1 MSLLRKSTVPLLKP
15 PFSLPPLTKG
25 GLGGVICILV
35 ILVMARRKYSD
46 PVRVFSYRN
55 LSDNLLC

>member
-1 MSLLRKSTVPLLKP
+1 MSLLRKSTVPLLTP
-15 PFSLPPLTKG
+15 LLSPPLQRG
-25 GLGGVICILV
+25 GLGGVICIFV
-35 ILVMARRKYSD
+35 ISVMARRKYSD